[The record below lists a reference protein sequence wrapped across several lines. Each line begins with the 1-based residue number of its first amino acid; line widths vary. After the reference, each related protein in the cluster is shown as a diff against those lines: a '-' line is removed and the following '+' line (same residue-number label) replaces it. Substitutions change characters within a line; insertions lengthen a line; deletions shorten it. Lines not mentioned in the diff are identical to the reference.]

1 VLVAVVSSPIPEPLV
16 LAVLCAACCWSR
28 RGGGAEL
35 RWSPVPFLS
44 PWSWLCC
51 VLRAAGPGVGG
62 MLVAV
67 VSSPIPEPLVL
78 AVLCAACCW
87 SRRGD
92 ASCGGLQSHS

>member
-1 VLVAVVSSPIPEPLV
+1 MLVAVVSSPIPEPLV

-28 RGGGAEL
+28 RGG
-35 RWSPVPFLS
+35 
-44 PWSWLCC
+44 
-51 VLRAAGPGVGG
+51 

-87 SRRGD
+87 SR
-92 ASCGGLQSHS
+92 AGGGC